1 GQGQKVGCFIMSSPL
16 SEDGGYFEVE
26 IISTGVSGEIAI
38 GLAPYEYDL
47 ESMPGWKYGSIA
59 YHADSGDLFKCS
71 GSGSRFG
78 PRCRV
83 GDRMGCGVRPNDQE
97 NYFNTDLLMSL
108 PITSLEVYFTKN
120 GEEVGWVGMF
130 KYNAGQLHP
139 VIGMTSSGESV
150 RLTTLPEEVWRPPS
164 TDDLMHVDGTEED
177 WLKMHD
183 VKITGQVIEYNG
195 NGVDIH
201 DVGLAQARHPLNTT
215 NHYFE
220 IEILE
225 PGQHCYIAIGLTHK
239 NYPLHRHPG
248 WNMGSIAYHADDGKI
263 FLGKGQGTLF
273 GPRSYRGDVIGCG
286 VEFPWDYTTP
296 SDGEDEQRWFDVP
309 LRRRGGMHRGLQGK
323 SPVIYGPKG
332 MMVKVFFT
340 RNGVRVG
347 FKEVM
352 MPRGGFYPAIGMLSA
367 DEKVRVDLRPM
378 TG

>member
-1 GQGQKVGCFIMSSPL
+1 
-16 SEDGGYFEVE
+16 
-26 IISTGVSGEIAI
+26 
-38 GLAPYEYDL
+38 
-47 ESMPGWKYGSIA
+47 
-59 YHADSGDLFKCS
+59 
-71 GSGSRFG
+71 
-78 PRCRV
+78 
-83 GDRMGCGVRPNDQE
+83 MGCGVRPNDQE

-120 GEEVGWVGMF
+120 GEEFGSTTMLLSE
-130 KYNAGQLHP
+130 NAGQLHP

-296 SDGEDEQRWFDVP
+296 SDGEDELESVP
-309 LRRRGGMHRGLQGK
+309 AFLTSQNSFYIFTTADGLYEFIRK
-323 SPVIYGPKG
+323 YNEEEAHDANDILIDLLDDLDPAHEEWPHEG